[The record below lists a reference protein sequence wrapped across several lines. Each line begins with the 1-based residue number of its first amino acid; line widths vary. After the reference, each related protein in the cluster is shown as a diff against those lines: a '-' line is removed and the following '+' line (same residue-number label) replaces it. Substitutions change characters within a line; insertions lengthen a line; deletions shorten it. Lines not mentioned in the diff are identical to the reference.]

1 MGQSDIRSHVTQD
14 LGDTNLFK
22 DIYFAD
28 LITDHVLLLII
39 SLKMHALNNDQTF
52 N

>member
-28 LITDHVLLLII
+28 LITDHVLLFIP
-39 SLKMHALNNDQTF
+39 LKMHALNNDQTF